1 MEKEFELSIFNS
13 NQYVG
18 GSNDIVEAK
27 SKERQLFSYV
37 SDSNVDDMEI
47 KPKRL
52 LIRRSYSIEGG
63 SSSLSRPT
71 IEANITIPVIEAHP
85 KKLRRHI
92 EIDLNKIPK
101 EDEEE
106 DQVRE
111 AAIRHRLDL
120 NKHPIDIGE
129 LNSNLEFEDVIV
141 SMLKIYYPLFY

>member
-1 MEKEFELSIFNS
+1 MEKEFESSIFNS

-27 SKERQLFSYV
+27 GKERQLFSYV
-37 SDSNVDDMEI
+37 SDSDVDDMEI

-52 LIRRSYSIEGG
+52 LIRRCYAIEGG
-63 SSSLSRPT
+63 SSSLSPT

-111 AAIRHRLDL
+111 AVIRRRLDL

-129 LNSNLEFEDVIV
+129 LNSNLDLR
-141 SMLKIYYPLFY
+141 M

>member
-1 MEKEFELSIFNS
+1 MEKEFESSIFNS

-27 SKERQLFSYV
+27 GKERQLFSYV
-37 SDSNVDDMEI
+37 SDSN
-47 KPKRL
+47 
-52 LIRRSYSIEGG
+52 
-63 SSSLSRPT
+63 
-71 IEANITIPVIEAHP
+71 
-85 KKLRRHI
+85 LRRHI

-101 EDEEE
+101 EDEE
-106 DQVRE
+106 DDHE
-111 AAIRHRLDL
+111 AAIRRRLDL